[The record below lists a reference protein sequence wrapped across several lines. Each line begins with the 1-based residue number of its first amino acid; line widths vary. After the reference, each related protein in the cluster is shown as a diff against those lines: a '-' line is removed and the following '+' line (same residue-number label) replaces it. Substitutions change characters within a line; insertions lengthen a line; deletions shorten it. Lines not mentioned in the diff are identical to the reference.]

1 MPRQSRRWNP
11 GDAANSFVR
20 VVLSDAGEL
29 LGGLSEDEWQRTL
42 AFFNHQC
49 AYTGETLGA
58 EIARDHAVPVN
69 RTHCGLHL
77 YGNVLPATRA
87 ANSEK
92 GGRHWREF
100 VKDPERAVR
109 IEAFIA
115 QSGYV
120 EKAERLGELQAYCET
135 MYRMVD
141 GMCRTAKQVL
151 VERLGADGDGRM
163 AAAQS
168 ERRNRGG
175 LPLTFVPD
183 GPETA
188 FKEALLRE
196 REAWFL
202 VTFQDGRAEIRHWS
216 ASRMSEQ
223 SGVVNNVRSQA
234 QFRNWREKGIQSVV
248 VSIDRPQAPRR

>member
-1 MPRQSRRWNP
+1 MPRQARRWNP

-42 AFFNHQC
+42 AFFDHRC

-58 EIARDHAVPVN
+58 EVVRDHAVPVN

-77 YGNVLPATRA
+77 YGNVLPTTRA

-100 VKDPERAVR
+100 VEDPQRAAH
-109 IEAFIA
+109 IEAFIS
-115 QSGYV
+115 QSEYE
-120 EKAERLGELQAYCET
+120 EKAKRLGGLQAYCET
-135 MYRMVD
+135 MYRVVD
-141 GMCRTAKQVL
+141 GMCRTAKVVL
-151 VERLGADGDGRM
+151 AERLEASGAGETP
-163 AAAQS
+163 AAQS

-175 LPLTFVPD
+175 LALTFVPD

-188 FKEALLRE
+188 FKQRLLRK

-202 VTFQDGRAEIRHWS
+202 ITYRDGNEERRRWS
-216 ASRMSEQ
+216 APNMSEQ
-223 SGVVNNVRSQA
+223 SGVVNNVRSR
-234 QFRNWREKGIQSVV
+234 FRNWREMGIASVA
-248 VSIDRPQAPRR
+248 VSIDRPRVPRR

>member
-20 VVLSDAGEL
+20 VMLSDAGEL

-58 EIARDHAVPVN
+58 EIVRDHAVPVN

-100 VKDPERAVR
+100 VEDSEYSEQAAR
-109 IEAFIA
+109 IQEFIA
-115 QSGYV
+115 ESGYA
-120 EKAERLGELQAYCET
+120 EKAKRLGGLQAYCET
-135 MYRMVD
+135 MYRVVD
-141 GMCRTAKQVL
+141 GMCRTAKVVL
-151 VERLGADGDGRM
+151 AERLEASGTGVTP
-163 AAAQS
+163 AAQS

-175 LPLTFVPD
+175 LPLTFDPA

-188 FKEALLRE
+188 FREALLRE

-202 VTFQDGRAEIRHWS
+202 ITYRDGSEKRRHWS
-216 ASRMSEQ
+216 ARGMSEQ
-223 SGVVNNVRSQA
+223 SSVVGNVRSR
-234 QFRNWREKGIQSVV
+234 FRNWREMGIANVV
-248 VSIDRPQAPRR
+248 VSIDRPKAPR